1 MRISDWSSDVCSS
14 DLRLTSSRS
23 PTSAFG
29 VSVMVRGNDGR
40 GDAPAVTD
48 ASSSTTCAA
57 FWQLAIPGSA
67 TSAHSPRSRGTAR
80 WVPRLWWNDFT
91 DTGLPPPRAQASNGQ
106 CGQFPH
112 AREYRETGRSEEHTS
127 ELQSLM

>member
-1 MRISDWSSDVCSS
+1 
-14 DLRLTSSRS
+14 
-23 PTSAFG
+23 
-29 VSVMVRGNDGR
+29 MVRGNDGR

-57 FWQLAIPGSA
+57 FWQLEIPGSA

-91 DTGLPPPRAQASNGQ
+91 DTGLPPPRAQASTGQ
-106 CGQFPH
+106 CGQFPPE
-112 AREYRETGRSEEHTS
+112 REYRETGLSYTVS
-127 ELQSLM
+127 LSTMSDQSTVQRPDPRKLPPQT

>member
-1 MRISDWSSDVCSS
+1 
-14 DLRLTSSRS
+14 
-23 PTSAFG
+23 
-29 VSVMVRGNDGR
+29 MVRGNDGR

-48 ASSSTTCAA
+48 ASASTTCAA

-106 CGQFPH
+106 CGQFPP
-112 AREYRETGRSEEHTS
+112 AREYRETGLSYTVEASTMRSEEHTS
-127 ELQSLM
+127 ELQSLMRISYAVFCLKKQ